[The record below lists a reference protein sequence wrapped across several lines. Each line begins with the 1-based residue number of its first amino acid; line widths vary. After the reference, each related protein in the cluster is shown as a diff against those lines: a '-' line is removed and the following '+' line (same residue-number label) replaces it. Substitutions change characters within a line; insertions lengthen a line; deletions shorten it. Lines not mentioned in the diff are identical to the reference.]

1 MARKKYSDPAADIA
15 AVFADEKIALLANAV
30 YIDGVSAAA
39 HRAIMR
45 DLIMRGVVGYR
56 PELDDFC
63 RVFMSGE
70 KDYYGDPAAPTPFT
84 FSGKALDPVGAV
96 IPIFANASRRPPV
109 DIINS
114 YAAAIGQAFIGLRQ
128 NLAAAP
134 TAQMFK
140 TRTQGGANAIEDA
153 LERRSR
159 GEIAVAVDE
168 DGDIYPALDL
178 STPFIGDA
186 LLRTIEALD
195 NDISAR
201 CGLLRSTDFKA
212 ERTQSAEVSANAS
225 ATLDLLYVLVDS
237 FNAVMEEYGH
247 KMHLNGTIAEYDPYE
262 KEDEPDE
269 ST

>member
-1 MARKKYSDPAADIA
+1 MPRKKYCDPAADIA

-30 YIDGVSAAA
+30 YIDDVSAAA

-45 DLIMRGVVGYR
+45 DLIIRGVVGFR
-56 PELDDFC
+56 PDLDDFC
-63 RVFMSGE
+63 RVQMSGQR
-70 KDYYGDPAAPTPFT
+70 DYYGNPAAPRPYN

-114 YAAAIGQAFIGLRQ
+114 YAAAIGQAFVGLRQ
-128 NLAAAP
+128 NLVASP

-153 LERRSR
+153 LERRAR
-159 GEIAVAVDE
+159 GEIAVALDE
-168 DGDIYPALDL
+168 EGAIYPALDL
-178 STPFIGDA
+178 STPFIGDS

-237 FNAVMEEYGH
+237 FNAIMKEYGH
-247 KMHLNGTIAEYDPYE
+247 EMHLNGTIAEYDPYE
-262 KEDEPDE
+262 KEEDPDE
-269 ST
+269 SS